1 MPLVEI
7 HLLEGRSAEEKREV
21 LAAVTRAIEES
32 THTPLERIRVWIHEI
47 PKTEYMVGGRTA
59 AER

>member
-7 HLLEGRSAEEKREV
+7 HLLEGRTPEEKHAL
-21 LAAVTRAIEES
+21 LAAVTRAVEES
-32 THTPLERIRVWIHEI
+32 TGSPLDRIRVWIHEM
-47 PKTEYMVGGRTA
+47 PRAEYMVGGKTA